1 MKPLIEQI
9 QDLVDDDVKA
19 EILLNQV
26 DLLITQEK
34 QDVVLAELVDDEVKA
49 EILLNQC
56 DVLINQENQDAVLA
70 EILLNQMG
78 V

>member
-9 QDLVDDDVKA
+9 IELADDDVKA
-19 EILLNQV
+19 EILLNQA
-26 DLLITQEK
+26 DLI
-34 QDVVLAELVDDEVKA
+34 
-49 EILLNQC
+49 
-56 DVLINQENQDAVLA
+56 INQENQDAVLA

>member
-9 QDLVDDDVKA
+9 I
-19 EILLNQV
+19 E
-26 DLLITQEK
+26 
-34 QDVVLAELVDDEVKA
+34 LADDEVKA
-49 EILLNQC
+49 EILLNQA
-56 DVLINQENQDAVLA
+56 DLIINQENQDAVLA

>member
-9 QDLVDDDVKA
+9 
-19 EILLNQV
+19 E
-26 DLLITQEK
+26 
-34 QDVVLAELVDDEVKA
+34 ELVDDEVKA

-56 DVLINQENQDAVLA
+56 NLLINQENQDAVLA

>member
-1 MKPLIEQI
+1 MKPLIEHI
-9 QDLVDDDVKA
+9 K
-19 EILLNQV
+19 
-26 DLLITQEK
+26 
-34 QDVVLAELVDDEVKA
+34 ELVDDEVKA

-56 DVLINQENQDAVLA
+56 NLLINQENQAAALA